1 MKFGLHATYNTCF
14 YTPIDGEI
22 WKETLNFL
30 KEFIL
35 RRGDVTPFSTYTC
48 DQPSKLGGFDCKSD
62 SFHFYFSYPFLS
74 TSDEELPPSPS
85 VISVEQGRFFHSLL
99 LFLFHSL
106 FSLPKSHLNIVC
118 WVLLS
123 FEG

>member
-35 RRGDVTPFSTYTC
+35 RRGDVTPFST
-48 DQPSKLGGFDCKSD
+48 
-62 SFHFYFSYPFLS
+62 
-74 TSDEELPPSPS
+74 
-85 VISVEQGRFFHSLL
+85 
-99 LFLFHSL
+99 
-106 FSLPKSHLNIVC
+106 
-118 WVLLS
+118 
-123 FEG
+123 